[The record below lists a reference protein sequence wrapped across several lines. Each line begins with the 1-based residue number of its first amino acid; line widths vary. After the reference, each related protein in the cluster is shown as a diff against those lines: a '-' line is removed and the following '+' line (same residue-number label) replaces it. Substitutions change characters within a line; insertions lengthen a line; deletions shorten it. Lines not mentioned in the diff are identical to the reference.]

1 MVDRKKLFEFVGKA
15 PVGEGGF
22 AEVWEAR
29 RRADGQIVA
38 FKQANKRP
46 EALARLKREIEV
58 QGMLAHPHV
67 MPIWDVDPD
76 LRWYTMPLALG
87 NLEKLRSRLDEDD
100 LALIIYDVCDALAVA
115 HSHGFVHRDV
125 TPWNILA
132 LPHASSRGGRRWV
145 VADWGLVRRPA
156 GQTTDRLT
164 RSGQGLG
171 TEGFAAPETWRAGH
185 EATAAADVWSLG
197 QVVGWFVTGK
207 LPAQNVP
214 LLPGGEGAKWR
225 RFVRCC
231 AEPAIDRRPS
241 DMQAVQQLLE
251 DVFAEP
257 AVLPAVR
264 ARRLADGLILGAVEN
279 LAQLTALALDHPD
292 DAAVYLDH
300 LARIPGQQ
308 IEAWVSMGPADAARS
323 ACRMARHLVEAEWGS
338 RDRGYVS
345 TPLNFVHSVLR
356 VLVARGHL
364 ELAEDVAEAFFT
376 AEVRSRNSHQ
386 KARTQEWLA
395 MLDESVGVVIARALR
410 SVPGAIAY
418 HQQPPSWRFRSTTLQ
433 AELILP

>member
-171 TEGFAAPETWRAGH
+171 TPECS
-185 EATAAADVWSLG
+185 TAAWWRGG
-197 QVVGWFVTGK
+197 QV
-207 LPAQNVP
+207 AS
-214 LLPGGEGAKWR
+214 
-225 RFVRCC
+225 VR
-231 AEPAIDRRPS
+231 
-241 DMQAVQQLLE
+241 
-251 DVFAEP
+251 
-257 AVLPAVR
+257 AVLCR
-264 ARRLADGLILGAVEN
+264 AC
-279 LAQLTALALDHPD
+279 H
-292 DAAVYLDH
+292 
-300 LARIPGQQ
+300 
-308 IEAWVSMGPADAARS
+308 
-323 ACRMARHLVEAEWGS
+323 
-338 RDRGYVS
+338 
-345 TPLNFVHSVLR
+345 
-356 VLVARGHL
+356 
-364 ELAEDVAEAFFT
+364 
-376 AEVRSRNSHQ
+376 
-386 KARTQEWLA
+386 
-395 MLDESVGVVIARALR
+395 
-410 SVPGAIAY
+410 
-418 HQQPPSWRFRSTTLQ
+418 
-433 AELILP
+433 